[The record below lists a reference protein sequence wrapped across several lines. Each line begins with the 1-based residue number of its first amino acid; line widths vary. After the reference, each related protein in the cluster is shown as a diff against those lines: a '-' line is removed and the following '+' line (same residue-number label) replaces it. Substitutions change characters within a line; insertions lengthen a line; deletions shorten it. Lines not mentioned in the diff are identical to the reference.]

1 MSHTAAGD
9 RAGIHHIYN
18 IYPEYTRIFRQG
30 GEARLAAGT
39 EL

>member
-9 RAGIHHIYN
+9 RAGIHHIY
-18 IYPEYTRIFRQG
+18 IIDTRIFQQG